1 VGNSAADPR
10 VVRAAYPGDV
20 LDLYMIGLGATA
32 DPSGFVTDR
41 VFSGA
46 FPVSAPVTA
55 TVGGASAPV
64 LFAGLTSPG
73 LYLVRMAVPAG
84 LAAGPQPMQ
93 VSAGDAQTHSLVLM
107 VATAPTP
114 LVRSGSFES
123 SNTANGAAV
132 PLWPAGVPLQQGEVY
147 RLQFRAR
154 ADACARSGLPWLRIA
169 ATFMTSGWIAPSRS
183 AANGAST

>member
-1 VGNSAADPR
+1 VGNSAADSR
-10 VVRAAYPGDV
+10 VVRAAYSGDV

-73 LYLVRMAVPAG
+73 PLPGADGRAIG
-84 LAAGPQPMQ
+84 SGCR
-93 VSAGDAQTHSLVLM
+93 
-107 VATAPTP
+107 TA
-114 LVRSGSFES
+114 
-123 SNTANGAAV
+123 
-132 PLWPAGVPLQQGEVY
+132 
-147 RLQFRAR
+147 
-154 ADACARSGLPWLRIA
+154 ADAGIGGRCTDPFPGAHGGDRPDASGPERQLR
-169 ATFMTSGWIAPSRS
+169 FLKHRQ
-183 AANGAST
+183 